1 MSGPWPTPS
10 AGLVSPPLLDTS
22 PDGLAHAIDADSAA
36 TRVLNGELPL
46 EAHLDEDAAW
56 AINPIPDPFR
66 SVVAATRFDERSAD
80 RRIAEIAAAFAER
93 ATPFLWWRAPFHGP
107 ADLGERLERA
117 GIWQVGDAPAMAAD
131 LADLPASLELPGG
144 LEVREVVD
152 LGGLRDYLGVL
163 GVEPPPD
170 GAPPLFT
177 PQIVAA
183 IVAFTGARLAL
194 EPVPM
199 RYVGRLEG
207 RPVATSRLSLAG
219 GAAGIYA
226 VETLA
231 GFRGRGIGRAM
242 TLAPLLA
249 ARRLGYRIGTLQ
261 SSEAG
266 FGVYRSIGFEEQFR
280 YAIHVGGVPPG
291 SFG

>member
-1 MSGPWPTPS
+1 LSAPWPAPAS
-10 AGLVSPPLLDTS
+10 GLVSPPLLDTS
-22 PDGLAHAIDADSAA
+22 PDGLARAIDADSVA

-46 EAHLDEDAAW
+46 EAHLDPDAAW
-56 AINPIPDPFR
+56 AINPIADPFR

-107 ADLGERLERA
+107 ADLGQRLERA
-117 GIWQVGDAPAMAAD
+117 GIWQVGDAPAMTVD
-131 LADLPASLELPGG
+131 LADLPAALDPPAG
-144 LEVREVVD
+144 LEI
-152 LGGLRDYLGVL
+152 LGVTDVAGLREYLVVL
-163 GVEPPPD
+163 GVEPPPE

-177 PQIVAA
+177 PEIVAA
-183 IVAFTGARLAL
+183 ITTHTGPRLAL

-199 RYVGRLEG
+199 RYVGRFEG

-231 GFRGRGIGRAM
+231 EFRGRGIGRAM

-291 SFG
+291 SIG

>member
-1 MSGPWPTPS
+1 LTAPWPAPAS
-10 AGLVSPPLLDTS
+10 GSVSSPRLDTS
-22 PDGLAHAIDADSAA
+22 PDGLTRAIDADSVA

-46 EAHLDEDAAW
+46 EAHLDPDAAW

-66 SVVAATRFDERSAD
+66 SVVAAARLGQRSAD
-80 RRIAEIAAAFAER
+80 RRIGEIAAAFAAR
-93 ATPFLWWRAPFHGP
+93 ATAFLWWRAPFDGP

-117 GIWQVGDAPAMAAD
+117 GIWQVADAPAMAMD
-131 LADLPASLELPGG
+131 LADLPAALDPPAG
-144 LEVREVVD
+144 LEILAVIDVT
-152 LGGLRDYLGVL
+152 GLREYLEVL
-163 GVEPPPD
+163 GVEPPPE

-177 PQIVAA
+177 PEIVTA
-183 IVAFTGARLAL
+183 IVGHSGPRLAL

-199 RYVGRLEG
+199 RYVGRFEG

-231 GFRGRGIGRAM
+231 EFRGRGIGRAM

-261 SSEAG
+261 SSDAG
-266 FGVYRSIGFEEQFR
+266 FGVYRSIGFVELFR

-291 SFG
+291 SIG

>member
-1 MSGPWPTPS
+1 M
-10 AGLVSPPLLDTS
+10 VSPPLLDTS
-22 PDGLAHAIDADSAA
+22 PDGLAGAIDADSVG
-36 TRVLNGELPL
+36 TRVLGGELPL
-46 EAHLDEDAAW
+46 EAHLDPDAAW
-56 AINPIPDPFR
+56 AVNPIPDPFR

-107 ADLGERLERA
+107 ADLGQRLERA
-117 GIWQVGDAPAMAAD
+117 GIWQVGDAPAMTMD
-131 LADLPASLELPGG
+131 LADLPAALESPAG
-144 LEVREVVD
+144 LEILEVTDVA
-152 LGGLRDYLGVL
+152 GLREYLAVL
-163 GVEPPPD
+163 GVEPPPE

-177 PQIVAA
+177 PEIVAA
-183 IVAFTGARLAL
+183 IMAHSGTRLVL
-194 EPVPM
+194 EPVPL
-199 RYVGRLEG
+199 RYVGRIEG

-231 GFRGRGIGRAM
+231 EFRGRGIGRAM

-249 ARRLGYRIGTLQ
+249 ARRLGYRIATLQ

-291 SFG
+291 SIG

>member
-1 MSGPWPTPS
+1 MSGPWRTPAS
-10 AGLVSPPLLDTS
+10 GLASPPLLDTS
-22 PDGLAHAIDADSAA
+22 PDGLARAIDADSVA
-36 TRVLNGELPL
+36 TRVFNGELPL
-46 EAHLDEDAAW
+46 EAHLDPDAAW
-56 AINPIPDPFR
+56 AINPIADPYR
-66 SVVAATRFDERSAD
+66 SVVAATRFDQRSAD
-80 RRIAEIAAAFAER
+80 RRIAEIAAAYAER
-93 ATPFLWWRAPFHGP
+93 STPFLWWRAPFHGP

-117 GIWQVGDAPAMAAD
+117 GIWQVGDAPAMTVD
-131 LADLPASLELPGG
+131 LADLPAVLEPPAG
-144 LEVREVVD
+144 LEILEVTDVA
-152 LGGLRDYLGVL
+152 GLLEYLAVL

-170 GAPPLFT
+170 GAPPLF
-177 PQIVAA
+177 PPPVATA
-183 IVAFTGARLAL
+183 IVAHTGARLAL

-231 GFRGRGIGRAM
+231 EFRGRGIGRAM
-242 TLAPLLA
+242 TLAPLLG

-261 SSEAG
+261 SSESG

-291 SFG
+291 SIG

>member
-1 MSGPWPTPS
+1 LSGPWPTPS

-46 EAHLDEDAAW
+46 EAHLEPDAAW
-56 AINPIPDPFR
+56 AINPISDPYR
-66 SVVAATRFDERSAD
+66 SVVAATRFDARSAD
-80 RRIAEIAAAFAER
+80 RRIAEIAAAYAAR
-93 ATPFLWWRAPFHGP
+93 ATPFLWWHAPVYGP
-107 ADLGERLERA
+107 PDLGEQLERA
-117 GIWQVGDAPAMAAD
+117 GIWQVGDAPAMAMD
-131 LADLPASLELPGG
+131 LADLPATLELPAG
-144 LEVREVVD
+144 LEIREVVD
-152 LGGLRDYLGVL
+152 LDGLAEYLAVL

-170 GAPPLFT
+170 GAPPLF
-177 PQIVAA
+177 PPPVAAA
-183 IVAFTGARLAL
+183 IVAHTGTRLAL

-199 RYVGRLEG
+199 RYVGRVEG

-231 GFRGRGIGRAM
+231 EFRGRGIGRAM

-266 FGVYRSIGFEEQFR
+266 FGVYRSIGFVEQFR

-291 SFG
+291 SIG